1 VDALKIDRYFVMRM
15 AVDESAVEIVRSTI
29 MLGHKLGLHVIAEG
43 VEDQA
48 TFDLLAAFDC
58 DAAQG
63 FFLCH
68 PVPPPEF
75 LQWLSQ
81 SSLGLEHLSN
91 GVQSRPGDG
100 ATAHQPPSSTALP
113 ASPPASTAAA
123 TR

>member
-1 VDALKIDRYFVMRM
+1 
-15 AVDESAVEIVRSTI
+15 

-48 TFDLLAAFDC
+48 TFDLLAALDC
-58 DAAQG
+58 DAVQG
-63 FFLCH
+63 YYLCH

-81 SSLGLEHLSN
+81 SSLGLERLSK
-91 GVQSRPGDG
+91 GIQPRPGDG
-100 ATAHQPPSSTALP
+100 AAALQLPSSTALP